1 MAGYKGDY
9 KCHLTRQP
17 IKICSMQC
25 VNMINLNEISLF
37 LALMF
42 FHQLPLE
49 LRESPSRSILFSNV
63 ETLLSAFQ
71 LKRSL
76 VPEAAVLSL
85 AILTA
90 PVEMDYLAALAQELW
105 KKQEE
110 SSIVRYESQGVSCTC
125 CLPVTRQLKSGL
137 LILEWVMKL
146 WNHQI
151 GQCLFLLVLLCYDR
165 GSITDP

>member
-17 IKICSMQC
+17 IKIWSMQC
-25 VNMINLNEISLF
+25 VNMINSNEVSLF
-37 LALMF
+37 LALKF

-49 LRESPSRSILFSNV
+49 PRESPSRSILFSDI

-71 LKRSL
+71 LKRTL

-85 AILTA
+85 VILTA
-90 PVEMDYLAALAQELW
+90 PAEMDYLSALAQELW
-105 KKQEE
+105 KKQGE
-110 SSIVRYESQGVSCTC
+110 SSIGLHESQGVSCTC

-137 LILEWVMKL
+137 LNLEWVIKL
-146 WNHQI
+146 WNHQV
-151 GQCLFLLVLLCYDR
+151 GQCLFLLVQLCYDR
-165 GSITDP
+165 GSFMDP